1 MLCSGLW
8 AFGRPLLSQ
17 ALWWWF
23 AKSRLSP
30 APSSHHH
37 KSNQTGVF
45 PRNAFLLYD
54 LNNSVPELLTHVVTL
69 LCIECVS
76 DISVSVCSIW
86 YTVFIVYISV
96 IIMLIFSYVSYHVAL
111 ALLRRRDWRLSCW
124 YSIGLMFSTLLRSFG
139 YVWFY
144 DIVVVL
150 TLRWLSGGRPEML
163 MLLIWHIPVK
173 WHKTSASRS
182 GFSVQES

>member
-23 AKSRLSP
+23 AKSHLGP

-86 YTVFIVYISV
+86 YTVFIVYICDYHVDFLVCFLPRCPRSASPQRLKIV
-96 IIMLIFSYVSYHVAL
+96 LLIFNRFNIFYSFEIFWLCLILWYRSCTHSEMAVWRTA
-111 ALLRRRDWRLSCW
+111 RDVNVVNMT
-124 YSIGLMFSTLLRSFG
+124 YSR
-139 YVWFY
+139 
-144 DIVVVL
+144 
-150 TLRWLSGGRPEML
+150 
-163 MLLIWHIPVK
+163 
-173 WHKTSASRS
+173 
-182 GFSVQES
+182 